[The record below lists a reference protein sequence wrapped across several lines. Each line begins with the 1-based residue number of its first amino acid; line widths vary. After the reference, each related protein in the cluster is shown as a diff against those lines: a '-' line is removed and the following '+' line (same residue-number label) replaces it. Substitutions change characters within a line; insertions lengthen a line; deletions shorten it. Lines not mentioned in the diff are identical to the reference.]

1 MARSIIATHPLALRS
16 DYRYKRR
23 MEPAATIIK
32 LLGGDTAVAAITGVH
47 RTRVANWKRERD
59 VGGTGGVIPFRH
71 VPALIKAA
79 RDQGKPLSA
88 DDFLPIVQT
97 RAPAPKAV
105 A

>member
-1 MARSIIATHPLALRS
+1 
-16 DYRYKRR
+16 
-23 MEPAATIIK
+23 MEPAATIIT

-47 RTRVANWKRERD
+47 RTRVANWKRKRD

-88 DDFLPIVQT
+88 DDFLPT
-97 RAPAPKAV
+97 SAPAPKAV

>member
-71 VPALIKAA
+71 VPALLKAA
-79 RDQGKPLSA
+79 KERGKPLAA
-88 DDFLPIVQT
+88 DDFLPT
-97 RAPAPKAV
+97 APAPKAERV